1 MSHFT
6 DSCRCVGARHCDY
19 YVLGAQTSGWS
30 GTRLWPE
37 AWSYVGVGERVLS
50 WRTTSGILC
59 TTTTSVMGH
68 TPESDIGLKR
78 SSCVACEARLYVSV
92 VSV

>member
-1 MSHFT
+1 MLVRDT
-6 DSCRCVGARHCDY
+6 VTTMCLELKRQAGAALVCGLRR
-19 YVLGAQTSGWS
+19 G
-30 GTRLWPE
+30 R
-37 AWSYVGVGERVLS
+37 SYVGVGERVLS